1 MELTKIFP
9 EQHFLSEI
17 FQRDINYSPSRNT
30 SERKGRIVGKS
41 VIVIGHRQPDT
52 DSIASVTGYA
62 ALLNIAEPGRYIP
75 ARCGE
80 LNAETCFALETFG
93 IRPPALIDSIEPRVS
108 DLAIHRISVTHDV
121 PTVDVAALMDLHD
134 IRNVPI
140 TDDDGKLIG
149 IVGEHGLAQAY
160 VRRLKIG
167 ELAIAPLPLDT
178 LARIISARVVVRAA
192 GTLEGRVS
200 IATDAPDI
208 ISKKLSD
215 KDIVVA
221 GDNEPMQHALI
232 ASGIAALIIAGRA
245 PVSEQIRTE
254 AQERGVSVLATDLD
268 AFGVGSMINLSLPA
282 RMVMETD
289 IPSLSLDDTL
299 VHAKQIVYS
308 SKFRSACVVEKDGTL
323 RGIVTRTTLLD
334 DVHRPVILLDHNEFA
349 QAVEGIDTAEII
361 EIIDHHRLGAIS
373 TLKPVR
379 FLNDP
384 VGSTSTIITRKYA
397 DSGITPTTAVAGILL
412 AGILSDTLI
421 LKMSTTTPEDHKMV
435 AYLTAI
441 TGIDPLAFG
450 TQLLERGMNIE
461 GATMEDLLVR
471 DTKRYELFGK
481 KVIISQ
487 VMVPSYVYPRA
498 HADEIQTELSRL
510 RTQQGT
516 DIYLGLFTSIIEN
529 GSELFAS
536 ADSNLL
542 TRLDL
547 RDQPVSLA
555 GMMSRKKDLIPWFGD
570 KLRSL

>member
-1 MELTKIFP
+1 M
-9 EQHFLSEI
+9 
-17 FQRDINYSPSRNT
+17 
-30 SERKGRIVGKS
+30 GKK
-41 VIVIGHRQPDT
+41 VIIIGHRQPDT

-62 ALLNIAEPGRYIP
+62 AFLNLAEPGRYIP

-93 IRPPALIDSIEPRVS
+93 IKPPALIDSIEPRVS

-121 PTVDVAALMDLHD
+121 PTVDVAALMDTHD

-140 TDDDGKLIG
+140 TDEEGKLVG

-160 VRRLKIG
+160 VKRLKIG
-167 ELAIAPLPLDT
+167 ELAIAPIPLDT
-178 LARIISARVVVRAA
+178 LARILSARVIVRAA
-192 GTLEGRVS
+192 ETLEGRVS
-200 IATDAPDI
+200 IAIDAPAVI
-208 ISKKLSD
+208 AKKLTN

-221 GDNEPMQHALI
+221 GDNEPMQRVLI
-232 ASGIAALIIAGRA
+232 ASGIAALIIADKA
-245 PVSEQIRTE
+245 HVSEQVRMDARE
-254 AQERGVSVLATDLD
+254 KGVSVLATDLD

-289 IPSLSLDDTL
+289 IPRLSLDDTL

-334 DVHRPVILLDHNEFA
+334 DVHKPVILLDHNEFA
-349 QAVEGIDTAEII
+349 QAVEGIDTAEIV

-373 TLKPVR
+373 TLKPVK

-384 VGSTSTIITRKYA
+384 VGSTSTIITQKYA
-397 DSGITPTTAVAGILL
+397 ESGITPTTAIAGILL

-441 TGIDPLAFG
+441 TGLDPVSFG
-450 TQLLERGMNIE
+450 TKLLERGMNIE

-487 VMVPSYVYPRA
+487 VMVPSFVYPRA
-498 HADEIQTELSRL
+498 HAEEILKELARL
-510 RTQQGT
+510 RMQQGT
-516 DIYLGLFTSIIEN
+516 DIYLGLFTSVIEN

-542 TRLDL
+542 TRLGL
-547 RDQPVSLA
+547 KDQPVLLA
-555 GMMSRKKDLIPWFGD
+555 DMMSRKKDLIPWFGD

>member
-1 MELTKIFP
+1 M
-9 EQHFLSEI
+9 
-17 FQRDINYSPSRNT
+17 
-30 SERKGRIVGKS
+30 GKK
-41 VIVIGHRQPDT
+41 VIIIGHRQPDT

-62 ALLNIAEPGRYIP
+62 AFLNLAEPGRYIP

-80 LNAETCFALETFG
+80 LNAETCFALETFALK
-93 IRPPALIDSIEPRVS
+93 PPVLIDSIEPRVS

-121 PTVDVAALMDLHD
+121 PTVDVAALMDTHN

-140 TDDDGKLIG
+140 TDEAGRLVG

-160 VRRLKIG
+160 VKRRNIG
-167 ELAIAPLPLDT
+167 ELAITPLPIDT
-178 LARIISARVVVRAA
+178 LARILSARVLVRAA
-192 GTLEGRVS
+192 ETLEGRVS
-200 IATDAPDI
+200 VAIDSPTVGA
-208 ISKKLSD
+208 KKRAG
-215 KDIVVA
+215 KEIVIA
-221 GDNEPMQHALI
+221 GDNEPVQRSLI
-232 ASGIAALIIAGRA
+232 NAGITALIIVDKA
-245 PVSEQIRTE
+245 PVSDSVISE
-254 AQERGVSVLATDLD
+254 AGIKGVSILATDLD
-268 AFGVGSMINLSLPA
+268 AFGVGTMINLSLPA

-289 IPSLSLDDTL
+289 IPRLSLDDSL
-299 VHAKQIVYS
+299 AHAKQVVYS
-308 SKFRSACVVEKDGTL
+308 SRFRSACVVEKDGTL
-323 RGIVTRTTLLD
+323 KGIVTRTTLID

-384 VGSTSTIITRKYA
+384 VGSTSTIITQKFA
-397 DSGITPTTAVAGILL
+397 ESGITPPHAIAGILL

-435 AYLTAI
+435 AYLSAI
-441 TGIDPLAFG
+441 TGIDPEAFG
-450 TQLLERGMNIE
+450 TNLLERGMNIE

-487 VMVPSYVYPRA
+487 VMVPSFAYPQA
-498 HADEIQTELSRL
+498 HAEEILKELARL
-510 RTQQGT
+510 RLQQGT
-516 DIYLGLFTSIIEN
+516 DMYLGLFTSVIEN
-529 GSELFAS
+529 GSELFAA

-542 TRLDL
+542 AKLGL
-547 RDQPVSLA
+547 KNQPLPLA
-555 GMMSRKKDLIPWFGD
+555 NMMSRKKDLIPWFGD

>member
-1 MELTKIFP
+1 M
-9 EQHFLSEI
+9 
-17 FQRDINYSPSRNT
+17 
-30 SERKGRIVGKS
+30 GKNV
-41 VIVIGHRQPDT
+41 VIIGHRQPDT

-62 ALLNIAEPGRYIP
+62 AFLNLAEPGRYIP

-93 IRPPALIDSIEPRVS
+93 IRPPVLIDSIEPRVS

-121 PTVDVAALMDLHD
+121 PTVDVAALMDAHD

-140 TDDDGKLIG
+140 TDPEGRLLG

-167 ELAIAPLPLDT
+167 ELTITPLPLDT
-178 LARIISARVVVRAA
+178 LARILSARVVVRATE
-192 GTLEGRVS
+192 TLEGRVS
-200 IATDAPDI
+200 IAIDAPGVL
-208 ISKKLSD
+208 SQKLSHT
-215 KDIVVA
+215 DIVVA
-221 GDNEPMQHALI
+221 GDNEPMQRALI
-232 ASGIAALIIAGRA
+232 TSGIAALIIADKA
-245 PVSEQIRTE
+245 PVSERVVHE
-254 AQERGVSVLATDLD
+254 AGSKGVSVLSTDLD
-268 AFGVGSMINLSLPA
+268 AFGVGTMINLSLPA

-289 IPSLSLDDTL
+289 IPRLSLDDSL
-299 VHAKQIVYS
+299 AHAKQIVYS

-323 RGIVTRTTLLD
+323 LGIVTRTTLID
-334 DVHRPVILLDHNEFA
+334 EVHKPVILLDHNEFA

-384 VGSTSTIITRKYA
+384 VGSTSTIIAKKYA
-397 DSGITPTTAVAGILL
+397 DSGITPTPAIAGILL

-421 LKMSTTTPEDHKMV
+421 LKMSTTTQEDHKMV
-435 AYLTAI
+435 AYLAAI
-441 TGIDPLAFG
+441 TGLDPVSFG
-450 TQLLERGMNIE
+450 TQLLERGMNLE

-487 VMVPSYVYPRA
+487 VMVPSLVYPQA
-498 HADEIQTELSRL
+498 HADEILQELARL
-510 RTQQGT
+510 RMQQGT
-516 DIYLGLFTSIIEN
+516 DVYLGLFTSVMEN

-536 ADSNLL
+536 AESGLL
-542 TRLDL
+542 TRLEL
-547 RDQPVSLA
+547 NTQPVPLA
-555 GMMSRKKDLIPWFGD
+555 NMMSRKKDIIPWFGE